1 MRTFKIAIVENDE
14 DERLFMTDAF
24 RNSGEFEILG
34 EFGNGDQL
42 TEWLEGRPPA
52 LPDLVLSDLNMP
64 GKNGYD
70 IIDELKV
77 THPNI
82 PVFATSTSSVTSTR
96 DKCIRAGAKDFIAK
110 PDIFIAYDAFVAE
123 LYDLACK
130 YLDVAIT

>member
-1 MRTFKIAIVENDE
+1 MRTFRLAIVENDE
-14 DERLFMTDAF
+14 DERFFMSEAF
-24 RNSGEFEILG
+24 RASGEFEILG

-42 TEWLEGRPPA
+42 TEWLHGSPRE
-52 LPDLVLSDLNMP
+52 LPELVLSDLNMP

-77 THPNI
+77 TYPDI
-82 PVFATSTSSVTSTR
+82 AVFATSTSSVATTR

-123 LYDLACK
+123 FYQLACR
-130 YLDVAIT
+130 YLGA